1 MEARPTAGLESR
13 FERKLPL
20 LRRYAPTAL
29 RSRILGNSKELQEV
43 NRRQSPP
50 NLLPSFYCVTVYEFY
65 HFSSL
70 RASAL
75 QNPSSR
81 FPGNPKQMTP
91 KERIPEADPVWQ
103 ARSLKYFKMM
113 CRLPIPALSAPNFA
127 LGNIAL
133 ALP

>member
-1 MEARPTAGLESR
+1 MESRPTAGLESR

-70 RASAL
+70 
-75 QNPSSR
+75 
-81 FPGNPKQMTP
+81 
-91 KERIPEADPVWQ
+91 
-103 ARSLKYFKMM
+103 ARKY
-113 CRLPIPALSAPNFA
+113 PAKS
-127 LGNIAL
+127 IL
-133 ALP
+133 ALPREPEANDA